1 VLSGPEIK
9 WLIEAFTRGE
19 VPDYQMGAWAMAVF
33 FGGKAARVQHPMSE
47 ELTLPRKPAEVMVSS
62 MIVQAKEAFQ
72 FDTIDDVVSD
82 IARGRIVIVTDDADR
97 ENEGDLVMA
106 AEKATPEAVNFMAK
120 HGRGL
125 ICVPISNE
133 RAEQLGLQRMV
144 AQNREMHRTDFTV
157 SVDAAHGV
165 TTGISAHDRAATIL
179 AIANPKSS
187 PSDLVQPG
195 HVFPLRAKDGGVL
208 RRTGHTE
215 AAVDLARMA
224 GLQPAGVLCEI
235 LHDDGTMAR
244 LPELMEFRKKHG
256 LRMCTIQSLIAH
268 RRVSE
273 KLVELEQVIKL
284 PTEYGDFDLHLYRS
298 KLDGAHHLALVKG
311 KIDKARPTLV
321 RVHSECLT
329 GDVFGSRRCDCG
341 NQLHAALRQIQEEGN
356 GVLVYMRQEGRGIGL
371 AAKIHAYKLQ
381 EEGLDTVEANAKL
394 GFASDLRDYGLGAQI
409 LFDLGVRKFRFLTN
423 NPKKVVGL
431 EGYGMQMVEQ
441 VPIRGE
447 VNPHNARYLET
458 KKQKLGHM
466 L

>member
-1 VLSGPEIK
+1 MIAEAPEAI
-9 WLIEAFTRGE
+9 
-19 VPDYQMGAWAMAVF
+19 
-33 FGGKAARVQHPMSE
+33 
-47 ELTLPRKPAEVMVSS
+47 
-62 MIVQAKEAFQ
+62 Q
-72 FDTIDDVVSD
+72 FDTIDDVVQD
-82 IARGRIVIVTDDADR
+82 IAQGRIVIVTDDADR

-106 AEKATPEAVNFMAK
+106 AEKATPDAINFMSK
-120 HGRGL
+120 FGRGL
-125 ICVPISNE
+125 ICVPISND

-157 SVDAAHGV
+157 SVDAAREV
-165 TTGISAHDRAATIL
+165 TTGISAHDRATTIGV
-179 AIANPKSS
+179 IANPKST
-187 PSDLVQPG
+187 PEDLIQPG

-208 RRTGHTE
+208 RRAGHTE
-215 AAVDLARMA
+215 AAVDLAQMA

-256 LRMCTIQSLIAH
+256 LRICTIQSLIAH
-268 RRVSE
+268 RRVRE
-273 KLVELEQVIKL
+273 KLVELEQVVKL
-284 PTEYGDFDLHLYRS
+284 PTDYGEFDLHLYRS
-298 KLDGAHHLALVKG
+298 KLDGTHHLALVKG
-311 KIDKARPTLV
+311 TIDQTRPTLV

-341 NQLHAALRQIQEEGN
+341 NQLHAALRQISEEGN

-394 GFASDLRDYGLGAQI
+394 GFPSDLRDYGLGAQI
-409 LFDLGVRKFRFLTN
+409 LFDLGVRTFRFLTN

-441 VPIRGE
+441 VPIRSE
-447 VNPHNARYLET
+447 ANPHNAKYLET
-458 KKQKLGHM
+458 KKVKLGHT

>member
-1 VLSGPEIK
+1 VAEHEQEL
-9 WLIEAFTRGE
+9 LR
-19 VPDYQMGAWAMAVF
+19 
-33 FGGKAARVQHPMSE
+33 AA
-47 ELTLPRKPAEVMVSS
+47 ADVMVSA
-62 MIVQAKEAFQ
+62 MIIEAEQALQ
-72 FDTIDDVVSD
+72 FDTTDDVVSD
-82 IARGRIVIVTDDADR
+82 VARGRIVIVTDDADR

-106 AEKATPEAVNFMAK
+106 AEKATPETVNFMAT

-144 AQNREMHRTDFTV
+144 AQNREMYRTDFTV

-165 TTGISAHDRAATIL
+165 TTGISAHDRATTIQ
-179 AIANPKSS
+179 AVANPKST
-187 PSDLVQPG
+187 PDDLVQPG

-208 RRTGHTE
+208 RRAGHTE
-215 AAVDLARMA
+215 AAVDLACMA

-256 LRMCTIQSLIAH
+256 LRICTIQSLIAH
-268 RRVSE
+268 RRVRE
-273 KLVELEQVIKL
+273 KLVELEQIVKL
-284 PTEYGDFDLHLYRS
+284 PTDYGDFDLHLYRA
-298 KLDGAHHLALVKG
+298 KLDGGHHLALVKG
-311 KIDKARPTLV
+311 KIDQNKPTLV
-321 RVHSECLT
+321 RVHSQCLT

-381 EEGLDTVEANAKL
+381 EEGFDTVEANARL
-394 GFASDLRDYGLGAQI
+394 GYPSDLRDYGLGAQI
-409 LFDLGVRKFRFLTN
+409 LFDLGVRQFRFLTN

-431 EGYGMQMVEQ
+431 EGYGIQMIEQ
-441 VPIRGE
+441 VPIRSE
-447 VNPHNARYLET
+447 ANPHNAKYLET
-458 KKQKLGHM
+458 KRVKMGH
-466 L
+466 LL